1 MADNATHPTEW
12 GARRFA
18 RLTPDQCN
26 RLHEASL
33 EILER
38 TGVRLHEP
46 HAVELVQEAGAHVS
60 DGNRVRIP
68 AHLVEQALQSAPQSI
83 VIHDRH
89 GEPAMPVE
97 GYNTFYGPG
106 SDCLTIVDHRT
117 GDRRQPV
124 LQDVTDAALVCDG
137 LDYIDF
143 AMSLF
148 YPRDV
153 PPAVADR
160 YQMEVMLN
168 STTKPIVFVTYDLDG
183 CIDGIEMAEAVAG
196 GADALR
202 ERPTV
207 ACYINVTTGLQH
219 NAEALQKL
227 LYLADKG
234 LPALYIPVA
243 LGGLSAPVTVPAAMA
258 IVNAGALTGLV
269 ISQLKREGAPVII
282 PGWGGSGLDMR
293 TMVQPYAG
301 PDRRGVAEALAHYYG
316 LPMFSLAGVS
326 DAKLVDQQAAAEAA
340 LTLMVD
346 ALAGGNIIHDMG
358 YLESGLTGSLA
369 QLAICNQI
377 VGWIRHFQREMEI
390 TDETLALDLI
400 HEQGPDG
407 QFLDSDH
414 TLDHYRDRFYPLLFE
429 RHNYDDWLGRGGKTL
444 AERAADQVDEILADH
459 HVEPLSADVARQV
472 HAIVERAEERHG

>member
-1 MADNATHPTEW
+1 MADIATHPTEW
-12 GARRFA
+12 GARRLA
-18 RLTPDQCN
+18 RLTPDQCK

-33 EILER
+33 DILER

-46 HAVELVQEAGAHVS
+46 EAIELVRSAGAQVS

-68 AHLVEQALQSAPQSI
+68 ARLVERALESAPRR
-83 VIHDRH
+83 VVLHDRH
-89 GEPAMPVE
+89 GEPVMPVD
-97 GYNTFYGPG
+97 GYATYYGPG
-106 SDCLTIVDHRT
+106 SDCLHVIDHRT
-117 GDRRQPV
+117 GDRRPPV
-124 LQDVTDAALVCDG
+124 LQDVADAATVCDA
-137 LDYIDF
+137 LDNIDF
-143 AMSLF
+143 VMSLF
-148 YPRDV
+148 YPRDI
-153 PPAVADR
+153 PGAVADR

-168 STTKPIVFVTYDLDG
+168 ATTKPIVFVTYDLAG
-183 CIDGIEMAEAVAG
+183 CIDAVEMAEAVAG

-202 ERPTV
+202 EQPTA

-227 LYLADKG
+227 MYLADKG

-258 IVNAGALTGLV
+258 IVNAGTLTGLV
-269 ISQLKREGAPVII
+269 VSQLKREGAPVII

-316 LPMFSLAGVS
+316 LPMFSLAGAS
-326 DAKLVDQQAAAEAA
+326 DAKVVDQQAAAEAA

-346 ALAGGNIIHDMG
+346 TLAGGNIIHDMG

-369 QLAICNQI
+369 QLAICDQI
-377 VGWIRHFQREMEI
+377 VGWIKHFQREMEI
-390 TDETLALDLI
+390 SDETLALDLI
-400 HEQGPDG
+400 AEQGPDG

-414 TLDHYRDRFYPLLFE
+414 TLTHYRERFYPRLFE
-429 RHNYDDWLGRGGKTL
+429 RYNHADWLGRGGTTL
-444 AERAADQVDEILADH
+444 AERAADQIDEILAGDQ
-459 HVEPLSADVARQV
+459 VEPLSGDVARRV
-472 HAIVERAEERHG
+472 HEIVERAEQRHG

>member
-1 MADNATHPTEW
+1 VTDNTTHRTQW
-12 GARRFA
+12 GASRFA
-18 RLTPDQCN
+18 RLSPEQCK

-38 TGVRLHEP
+38 TGVRLHESE
-46 HAVELVQEAGAHVS
+46 AVELVRRAGGQVS

-68 AHLVEQALQSAPQSI
+68 ARLVEQALAMTPQR
-83 VIHDRH
+83 VVLHDRA
-89 GEPAMPVE
+89 GEPVMPVDDHR
-97 GYNTFYGPG
+97 TFYGPG
-106 SDCLTIVDHRT
+106 SDCLTIIDHHT

-124 LQDVTDAALVCDG
+124 LQDVADAATVCDA
-137 LDYIDF
+137 LDNIDF
-143 AMSLF
+143 VMSLF

-153 PPAVADR
+153 PQAIADR

-168 STTKPIVFVTYDLDG
+168 STTKPIIFVTYDLDG
-183 CIDGIEMAEAVAG
+183 CVDAVEMAEAVAG

-202 ERPTV
+202 QRPTA
-207 ACYINVTTGLQH
+207 ACYINVTTGFQH

-243 LGGLSAPVTVPAAMA
+243 LGGLSAPVTVPGAMA
-258 IVNAGALTGLV
+258 IVNAGVLTGLV
-269 ISQLKREGAPVII
+269 IAQLKREGSPVVI

-316 LPMFSLAGVS
+316 LPMFSLGGAS

-358 YLESGLTGSLA
+358 YLESGLTGSLV
-369 QLAICNQI
+369 QLAICNEI
-377 VGWIRHFQREMEI
+377 VGWIKHFQREVEI

-407 QFLDSDH
+407 QYLDTDH
-414 TLDHYRDRFYPLLFE
+414 TFRHYRDRFYPPLFE

-444 AERAADQVDEILADH
+444 AERAADQLDEILADH
-459 HVEPLSADVARQV
+459 AVEPLPADVRQTV
-472 HAIVERAEERHG
+472 HAIVERAEERRV